1 MGASRAGRSPTGWR
15 ARRVVAGGS
24 SATPCGSRRRRYICN
39 MGEHPS
45 AHAGLRRSAGSAL
58 LQGHGLV
65 KRRNWRRAGRVGRL
79 VALRRNGEWESE
91 EERADEE
98 EWNGV

>member
-1 MGASRAGRSPTGWR
+1 MSIWLTA
-15 ARRVVAGGS
+15 
-24 SATPCGSRRRRYICN
+24 
-39 MGEHPS
+39 
-45 AHAGLRRSAGSAL
+45 SAGSAL
-58 LQGHGLV
+58 LQGHGRME
-65 KRRNWRRAGRVGRL
+65 RRNWMRAGRVGRL